1 MWKKLKTES
10 LDEISEDEIYNE
22 LEKVYN
28 ILDDIRD
35 RLNRSTDIKLREKY
49 MRPIVDFQNWLGYE
63 I

>member
-1 MWKKLKTES
+1 MWKKLTTES

-22 LEKVYN
+22 LEKVFN

-49 MRPIVDFQNWLGYE
+49 MRPIVDF
-63 I
+63 